1 MTKDELDH
9 IAALYEASTKG
20 DWIADSQDYPN
31 EIKSSKQHQ
40 GFVEVYN
47 TGDAELIVAMHNA
60 LPELIALARA
70 GIAAERKLTL
80 YEVTNGYIGESYV
93 RVYVWAIS
101 EAQALEL
108 AQQSFKS
115 AHPNN
120 RSDYSEDLTAKLLFK
135 SDSAPFATRPSDDG
149 WRDRDDDSETANGGG
164 GTRG

>member
-1 MTKDELDH
+1 MNQDELDR
-9 IAALYEASTKG
+9 IAA
-20 DWIADSQDYPN
+20 
-31 EIKSSKQHQ
+31 
-40 GFVEVYN
+40 
-47 TGDAELIVAMHNA
+47 
-60 LPELIALARA
+60 
-70 GIAAERKLTL
+70 L

-149 WRDRDDDSETANGGG
+149 WRDRTVTPTVIFSHNPMTDEARDAIGDMLSDETANGAAEGHESE
-164 GTRG
+164 